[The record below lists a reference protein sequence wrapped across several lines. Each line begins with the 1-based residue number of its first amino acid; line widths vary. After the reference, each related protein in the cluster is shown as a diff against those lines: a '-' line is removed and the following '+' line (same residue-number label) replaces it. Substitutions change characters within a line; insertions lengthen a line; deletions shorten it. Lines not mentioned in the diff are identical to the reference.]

1 MARKLTLKGEI
12 LFECVVFP
20 MQIILCFTCLTPRIL
35 NRPEPFA
42 LVCRGQYNFSKAY
55 QTIIFSI
62 CLVKVHDSSD
72 GPSIEIENVRM
83 FERVSLHLYSTQQ
96 CL

>member
-35 NRPEPFA
+35 NRPAPFA
-42 LVCRGQYNFSKAY
+42 LVCKEQYNFSKAY

-62 CLVKVHDSSD
+62 CLVKVHDSTD
-72 GPSIEIENVRM
+72 RPSIEMENVRM
-83 FERVSLHLYSTQQ
+83 FKRVS
-96 CL
+96 